1 MSNYELTVLD
11 SLWIGK
17 PDEYKRG
24 FRCLR
29 GFHAGSSDEW
39 PDAIFSLRLEDF
51 PTHVYPEGI
60 LDGSLLVV
68 KKTFQTKQQGEQF
81 RYILGLYISPLRY
94 GVIVFDGRMDEKS
107 SAWKNLDFGD
117 YADLIAQIS

>member
-17 PDEYKRG
+17 PGEYKQG

-39 PDAIFSLRLEDF
+39 PDALFNLRHEDF

-60 LDGSLLVV
+60 LEGELLVV
-68 KKTFQTKQQGEQF
+68 RKTFNIKQGEQF

-94 GVIVFDGRMDEKS
+94 GVIIFDGRKEEKS

-117 YADLIAQIS
+117 YAILIDQIS